1 MEKYYIEHVAEYCDI
16 PKSKL
21 RYYEKKDIL
30 KNIERDSNNK
40 RLYTKD
46 DIEMIKFIKCLSNL
60 NMPLKD
66 IQTNTNML
74 YENKIDVET
83 ILKAHLEFLNEQRNL
98 ISSHIDIIETE
109 LQKETA
115 PL

>member
-21 RYYEKKDIL
+21 RYYEKKEIL

-66 IQTNTNML
+66 IQTNTNNYAIAHKQIEIADSQYL
-74 YENKIDVET
+74 KSSLQFRYNEISSCNA
-83 ILKAHLEFLNEQRNL
+83 ILKNGNAQ
-98 ISSHIDIIETE
+98 
-109 LQKETA
+109 
-115 PL
+115 